1 MNKLNS
7 VVARREHARPE
18 TMPTIATE
26 MAPAMARATDPEV
39 KQDFH
44 ASLLASILDHT
55 ALVTVIGQGYVGLP
69 LAVAFAR
76 EGFRVTGLD
85 IDGER
90 IAGLERFEA
99 KSPDVADEE
108 LEVLSSDGRY
118 HPTTDFSSLGA
129 SDVILICVPTP
140 LRKSKDPDISYILA
154 TAERLVEC
162 LRPGQLIVLE
172 STTYPGTTE
181 ELLLPMFEANG
192 LKAGT
197 DFFLAFSPERIDPS
211 NKEFLVRDIPKVTGG
226 VTPQCTELVA
236 ALYRQIVDKVVEVS
250 TPKVAELAKLYE
262 NVFRSV
268 NIALANEFSLMCRHL
283 GVSTREVINAAAS
296 KPFGFMP
303 FYPGPGVGGHCI
315 PLDPAYLAWKMRLSN
330 YEARFIPLAEE
341 INQSMPGHVVRL
353 ISDAL
358 NQRSRCLNGA
368 RILAIG
374 VAYKRDVGDVRESP
388 ALHVLSSLMRMG
400 AEIAYADP
408 HVPSIEIN
416 GSGLRSQEL
425 TAAALKAADCILIL
439 TDHREFDYQEI
450 IDSGTLVV
458 DTRDATWGI
467 PSAEHQVITL

>member
-1 MNKLNS
+1 MHKLNS
-7 VVARREHARPE
+7 VVARRERARPAI
-18 TMPTIATE
+18 MPAIATT
-26 MAPAMARATDPEV
+26 MAPATIREV
-39 KQDFH
+39 TQDLH

-85 IDGER
+85 IDAAR
-90 IAGLERFEA
+90 IGGLERFEA

-108 LEVLSSDGRY
+108 LESLSSDGRY
-118 HPTTDFSSLGA
+118 HPTTDFSSLGK

-181 ELLLPMFEANG
+181 ELLLPMFEASG

-197 DFFLAFSPERIDPS
+197 DFFLAFSPERIDPA

-236 ALYRQIVDKVVEVS
+236 ALYRQIVDKVIEVS
-250 TPKVAELAKLYE
+250 TPRVAELAKLYE

-368 RILAIG
+368 RILAVG

-388 ALHVLSSLMRMG
+388 ALQVLCSLMSKG

-416 GSGLRSQEL
+416 GLGLHSQEL

-439 TDHREFDYQEI
+439 TDHRQFDYQEI

-467 PSAEHQVITL
+467 PSAVDQVIRL